1 MFYIIRTKVLFN
13 MTSYYKNL
21 ETPELPS
28 DDSNYF
34 DTGCRYSNSCLNC
47 PLPICVYD
55 DPDFFKNLIK
65 ENRNKNILQD
75 YEEGVSVKDLS
86 LKYGVSIRTIQRAL
100 KFEKSPELPLDDKNI
115 SQKIY
120 KKFNSYSSNS

>member
-1 MFYIIRTKVLFN
+1 MFYIIRTKVLIN

-21 ETPELPS
+21 QTRELTS

-34 DTGCRYSNSCLNC
+34 DTGCKYSASCLNC

-65 ENRNKNILQD
+65 KNRNKNIFQD
-75 YEEGVSVKDLS
+75 YERGMSVKDLS
-86 LKYGVSIRTIQRAL
+86 LKYEVSIRTIQRAL
-100 KFEKSPELPLDDKNI
+100 KFSKSSELHLDDKNI

-120 KKFNSYSSNS
+120 KKFNYPSNS